1 MDNLQ
6 KKILYIDDDLDDCLL
21 LRQAINKISPIEI
34 VYAHNGLEALA
45 SLQQQKQ
52 SNSLPCLIVLD
63 INMPVMDGKET
74 LEKIRKELVFKSIPL
89 VIFTTSVNSLDTENL
104 KNQNTTVLIKPTDWV
119 SYSQIADKLLSYVDN

>member
-21 LRQAINKISPIEI
+21 LKQAINKVAPIEI

-52 SNSLPCLIVLD
+52 NNSLPCLIVLD

-74 LEKIRKELVFKSIPL
+74 LKNIRKDPTFKSIPL

-104 KNQNTTVLIKPTDWV
+104 ANQNTNVLIKPSDWV
-119 SYSQIADKLLSYVDN
+119 SYSQIVNKLLSYL